1 MTKIKA
7 PALNGQ
13 RKANAN
19 FAQLVS
25 NLSNK
30 RLEIASVIL
39 GGYAA
44 AAERGSAEPQ
54 VSAALETADALLLRV
69 YGAQGKTEALNL
81 ALKIIEIK
89 QAATAEDAGAQD

>member
-7 PALNGQ
+7 PALQGQ

-19 FAQLVS
+19 FAQLVG

-39 GGYAA
+39 EGYAA
-44 AAERGSAEPQ
+44 AGGAGSVEEQ
-54 VSAALETADALLLRV
+54 VSDALEAADALLLRV
-69 YGAQGKTEALNL
+69 YGAQGEAEALNL
-81 ALKIIEIK
+81 ALKIIENE